1 MTIAD
6 LCLHNFFS
14 SILFSENDELAMDVS
29 VKHLF
34 PEGFSASLL
43 EDYPILKSHKERIEQ
58 LPAVASFQSKHHSPY
73 ETFTFRPGT

>member
-6 LCLHNFFS
+6 LCLHNFFN
-14 SILFSENDELAMDVS
+14 SIFFSENDELAMDAS

-43 EDYPILKSHKERIEQ
+43 DDYPFLKSHNERIEQ
-58 LPAVASFQSKHHSPY
+58 LPAVSSFQSKYLSSF